1 MHTMVRNP
9 LHLLQ
14 YIPDNLIFVIEEGD
28 NQISVFDTSGTF
40 LYCIGKIESRD
51 QNLNSPCGTA

>member
-9 LHLLQ
+9 LHFLQ
-14 YIPDNLIFVIEEGD
+14 YVPDNLVYVTEEGD

-40 LYCIGKIESRD
+40 LHCIDKIESRD
-51 QNLNSPCGTA
+51 Q